1 MSSIEFF
8 SEARRLGLAL
18 KLSGEGP
25 SPAHTLDNEA
35 LFQLPLLAMT
45 ILAISK
51 GRSKP
56 ELPEI
61 GQLVGE
67 CLERTVTGFK
77 GSSQGIGWSGNLRI
91 RTIKALTF
99 LESTG
104 QVTIDKVTREISAT
118 DLGKKVYNDAVEGES
133 LLAHSMKTIEL
144 SYQYI
149 RAEARVRGEVN
160 EAEIPKG

>member
-1 MSSIEFF
+1 MSSTEFF
-8 SEARRLGLAL
+8 SEAKRLSL
-18 KLSGEGP
+18 KLNLSGEGP
-25 SPAHTLDNEA
+25 SPMHTLDNEA

-51 GRSKP
+51 GHSKP

-67 CLERTVTGFK
+67 CLERTVAGFK
-77 GSSQGIGWSGNLRI
+77 GSSQDIGWSGNLRI
-91 RTIKALTF
+91 KTIKALTF

-104 QVTIDKVTREISAT
+104 YVTIDKVTRKISAT
-118 DLGKKVYNDAVEGES
+118 NLGKRVYTGAVEGES
-133 LLAHSMKTIEL
+133 LLAHSMRTIEL

-149 RAEARVRGEVN
+149 RDEARVRGEVN
-160 EAEIPKG
+160 

>member
-1 MSSIEFF
+1 MSSADFF
-8 SEARRLGLAL
+8 TEARRLGLKL
-18 KLSGEGP
+18 NLSGEGP

-35 LFQLPLLAMT
+35 LFQLPLLAMS
-45 ILAISK
+45 ILAICK

-61 GQLVGE
+61 GQLVGA
-67 CLERTVTGFK
+67 CLERTVAGFK
-77 GSSQGIGWSGNLRI
+77 GSSQDIGWSGNLRI

-104 QVTIDKVTREISAT
+104 QVVIDKATREISAT
-118 DLGKKVYNDAVEGES
+118 DLGKKVYTGAVQGES

-144 SYQYI
+144 SYQNI
-149 RAEARVRGEVN
+149 RDEARVRGEVN
-160 EAEIPKG
+160 

>member
-1 MSSIEFF
+1 MISTEFF
-8 SEARRLGLAL
+8 SEARRLGLKL
-18 KLSGEGP
+18 NLSGNGP
-25 SPAHTLDNEA
+25 SPMHRLDNEA

-67 CLERTVTGFK
+67 CLERTVPGFK
-77 GSSQGIGWSGNLRI
+77 GSSQDIGWSGNLRI

-99 LESTG
+99 LETTG
-104 QVTIDKVTREISAT
+104 LIIIDRVTREISAT
-118 DLGKKVYNDAVEGES
+118 DLGKKVYSGAVEGES
-133 LLAHSMKTIEL
+133 FLAHSLKTIEL

-149 RAEARVRGEVN
+149 RDEARVRGEVN
-160 EAEIPKG
+160 

>member
-1 MSSIEFF
+1 MSSTEFF
-8 SEARRLGLAL
+8 NEARRLGLRL
-18 KLSGEGP
+18 NLSGEGP

-35 LFQLPLLAMT
+35 LFQLPLLAMV

-56 ELPEI
+56 GLPEI

-67 CLERTVTGFK
+67 CLERTVAGFK
-77 GSSQGIGWSGNLRI
+77 WSSQDIGWSGNLRI
-91 RTIKALTF
+91 RTVKALTF

-104 QVTIDKVTREISAT
+104 QVSIDKVTREISAT
-118 DLGKKVYNDAVEGES
+118 DLGKKIYSCAVEGES
-133 LLAHSMKTIEL
+133 LLAFSMKTIEL

-149 RAEARVRGEVN
+149 RDEDRARGDVS
-160 EAEIPKG
+160 

>member
-1 MSSIEFF
+1 MISTEFF
-8 SEARRLGLAL
+8 SEARRLGLKL
-18 KLSGEGP
+18 NLSGEGA
-25 SPAHTLDNEA
+25 SPMHTLDNEA

-56 ELPEI
+56 DLPEI

-67 CLERTVTGFK
+67 CLERTVAGFK
-77 GSSQGIGWSGNLRI
+77 GSSQDIGWSGNLRI

-99 LESTG
+99 LELTG
-104 QVTIDKVTREISAT
+104 QITIDKVTREISAT
-118 DLGKKVYNDAVEGES
+118 DLGKKVYSGAVEGDN

-149 RAEARVRGEVN
+149 RDEARVRGEVN
-160 EAEIPKG
+160 

>member
-1 MSSIEFF
+1 MSSSDFF
-8 SEARRLGLAL
+8 TEARRLGLKL
-18 KLSGEGP
+18 NLSGKGP

-35 LFQLPLLAMT
+35 LFQLPFLAMT
-45 ILAISK
+45 ILAIGK

-56 ELPEI
+56 ALPEI

-67 CLERTVTGFK
+67 CLERTVAGFK
-77 GSSQGIGWSGNLRI
+77 GSSQDIGWSGNLRI

-104 QVTIDKVTREISAT
+104 QVVIDKATREISVT
-118 DLGKKVYNDAVEGES
+118 DLGKKVYTSAIEGES
-133 LLAHSMKTIEL
+133 LLAHAMKTVEL

-149 RAEARVRGEVN
+149 RDEAHVRGEVN
-160 EAEIPKG
+160 

>member
-1 MSSIEFF
+1 MSTADFF
-8 SEARRLGLAL
+8 SEARRLNLRL
-18 KLSGEGP
+18 KLSGHGP

-51 GRSKP
+51 GLSKP

-61 GQLVGE
+61 GRLVGE
-67 CLERTVTGFK
+67 CLERTVAGFK
-77 GSSQGIGWSGNLRI
+77 GSSQDIGWSGNLRI

-99 LESTG
+99 LEATG
-104 QVTIDKVTREISAT
+104 QVTVDEATRRISAT
-118 DLGKKVYNDAVEGES
+118 ELGKRVYNGAIDGES
-133 LLAHSMKTIEL
+133 LLAVSMRTIEL

-149 RAEARVRGEVN
+149 RDEARAREEV
-160 EAEIPKG
+160 K

>member
-1 MSSIEFF
+1 MSSTEFF
-8 SEARRLGLAL
+8 NEARRLGIRLN
-18 KLSGEGP
+18 LSGEGP

-56 ELPEI
+56 GLPEI

-67 CLERTVTGFK
+67 CLERTVAGFK
-77 GSSQGIGWSGNLRI
+77 WSSQDIGWSGNLRI
-91 RTIKALTF
+91 RTVKALTF

-104 QVTIDKVTREISAT
+104 LVSIDKVTREISAT
-118 DLGKKVYNDAVEGES
+118 DLGKKVYSSAVEGES
-133 LLAHSMKTIEL
+133 LLAFSMKTIEL

-149 RAEARVRGEVN
+149 RDEDRARGDVS
-160 EAEIPKG
+160 